1 MPIDDVTEEELEA
14 ARRESKKA
22 IDITENVQNQLNPIV
37 TILKI
42 ALMQTFDILDD
53 INPEW
58 KAAIKLLDH
67 LTTKAPI
74 ACIMGNKFF
83 GTIDDGAF
91 QRRAGNGHNAV
102 IAIYDHPTFPDGNGH
117 TYKDLAVVAGIETV
131 LKLAATVFGRLLG
144 RRGKIY
150 EEFAKYP
157 KVAFL
162 VAIADMLDSHFI
174 VDEDSVD
181 KMVDLWHDD
190 RHITGSDIR
199 TWIKKNNDDVEQLN
213 LDYQQ
218 LEPARPTIT
227 PREQCRVMV
236 KNIDTSTNAVY
247 DNIVDRILNDMTA
260 GLITSRKLKQ
270 HQTALIHLAERKFPD
285 TNSLAS
291 SASARK
297 GAPRAKP
304 PHLVYWRLSDLS

>member
-1 MPIDDVTEEELEA
+1 MAIDDVTEEQVA
-14 ARRESKKA
+14 TARRESKTA
-22 IDITENVQNQLNPIV
+22 IDVTDDIRNQLNPIV
-37 TILKI
+37 VILRI

-53 INPEW
+53 IDPGW
-58 KAAIKLLDH
+58 KEAIKLLDH

-83 GTIDDGAF
+83 GAVDDGAF
-91 QRRAGNGHNAV
+91 KRRQGNGHNAV
-102 IAIYDHPTFPDGNGH
+102 ITIYDHPTFPDGNGH

-144 RRGKIY
+144 RRGKVY

-199 TWIKKNNDDVEQLN
+199 SWIKKNNDDVEQLIV
-213 LDYQQ
+213 DFQQ
-218 LEPARPTIT
+218 LQPARPVVT

-236 KNIDTSTNAVY
+236 KNIDTNTNSVY
-247 DNIVDRILNDMTA
+247 DNIVDRIRQDLTD
-260 GLITSRKLKQ
+260 GVVTSRKLKQ
-270 HQTALIHLAERKFPD
+270 H
-285 TNSLAS
+285 
-291 SASARK
+291 
-297 GAPRAKP
+297 
-304 PHLVYWRLSDLS
+304 

>member
-22 IDITENVQNQLNPIV
+22 IEITDEIRNQLNPIV

-53 INPEW
+53 IDLEW
-58 KAAIKLLDH
+58 KEAIKLLDH

-74 ACIMGNKFF
+74 ACVMGNKFF
-83 GTIDDGAF
+83 GAVNDDAF
-91 QRRAGNGHNAV
+91 QARRGNGHDAV
-102 IAIYDHPTFPDGNGH
+102 MAIYGHPAFPDGPGH
-117 TYKDLAVVAGIETV
+117 IYQDLAAAAGIETV

-144 RRGKIY
+144 RKGKVY

-162 VAIADMLDSHFI
+162 CAIADMLDSHFI

-190 RHITGSDIR
+190 THITGSDIR
-199 TWIKKNNDDVEQLN
+199 SWIKKNNDGVE
-213 LDYQQ
+213 
-218 LEPARPTIT
+218 
-227 PREQCRVMV
+227 
-236 KNIDTSTNAVY
+236 
-247 DNIVDRILNDMTA
+247 
-260 GLITSRKLKQ
+260 
-270 HQTALIHLAERKFPD
+270 
-285 TNSLAS
+285 
-291 SASARK
+291 
-297 GAPRAKP
+297 
-304 PHLVYWRLSDLS
+304 